1 MSAAAAAKSLVKI
14 NKSKK
19 DLGTTISFSFFLLEA
34 KLCLQFSGKSDVDS
48 MNENSIGRNCVLNGI
63 QGALVTWSA
72 CLHFYSDDLSSNT
85 AEAYRFSV
93 KFVF

>member
-63 QGALVTWSA
+63 HGALMVVT
-72 CLHFYSDDLSSNT
+72 
-85 AEAYRFSV
+85 
-93 KFVF
+93 